1 MGRAVPAVVVGT
13 FLLGLLGA
21 PRASTATAILQVNAG
36 ILTGALNVDVG
47 GSLYDVEFLDGS
59 CVTLFSGC
67 DDAADFIFQTEAAAL
82 LAVQAL
88 LDQVFVDGPQ
98 GNFDSQPLLTAG
110 CQGDGSSCTAGVPF
124 ELFLP
129 TSLIVAAA
137 GNSATEVDDGVAV
150 VDGQFP
156 AGVTSDFAFYAR
168 FTPAQ
173 RTVPEPTTF
182 LLLGTGIAG
191 LFAKVRRRQ
200 RM

>member
-1 MGRAVPAVVVGT
+1 MGRVVPAVVVGAV
-13 FLLGLLGA
+13 LLGLLGA
-21 PRASTATAILQVNAG
+21 PRASTAAPVLQINAG

-67 DDAADFIFQTEAAAL
+67 DEAADFIFQTEAEAL

-110 CQGDGSSCTAGVPF
+110 CQGAGDSCTAAVPF

-129 TSLIVAAA
+129 DSLIVAAA
-137 GNSATEVDDGVAV
+137 GNSATEGDDGVAV
-150 VDGQFP
+150 VDGQLP

-168 FTPAQ
+168 FTPA
-173 RTVPEPTTF
+173 RAVPEPTTL
-182 LLLGTGIAG
+182 LLLGTGVAG
-191 LFAKVRRRQ
+191 VLAKMRSRRKI
-200 RM
+200 